1 MTNDLIQDEWAE
13 IKSFLQKYGR
23 LVVYGLLAAA
33 IVVGG
38 VFYYHR
44 YEARRSLLAAA
55 LYNEMLEATSQQR
68 PGLATVAGHKLEHS
82 FAATPYAGQ
91 GALLLARL
99 DYEQNRIPGA
109 IANLKFAAHHAREWT
124 IRTVARLRLADLLLA
139 QGHPHKA
146 WVYANIARPYGF
158 KAMVLGLKAQILAR
172 EGKNAAAYQTF
183 GEAIKLAPKKST
195 LTVLWRREQAQL
207 PVSP

>member
-1 MTNDLIQDEWAE
+1 MTNDLIQDELAE
-13 IKSFLQKYGR
+13 FKAFFQKYGR
-23 LVVYGLLAAA
+23 FVVYGLLAAA

-38 VFYYHR
+38 TFYYHR

-55 LYNEMLEATSQQR
+55 LYNEMLEAASQQR

-109 IANLKFAAHHAREWT
+109 IINLKFAAHHAREST
-124 IRTVARLRLADLLLA
+124 IRIVARLRLAALLLA
-139 QGHPHKA
+139 QGHAHKA
-146 WVYANIARPYGF
+146 WAYAHIARPYGF
-158 KAMVLGLKAQILAR
+158 KAMALGLQAQILAR
-172 EGKNAAAYQTF
+172 EGKNVAAYKAY